1 MRKLL
6 FTHTLTVTTALT
18 KQIAR
23 NTAIVTLLLVPTL
36 AYANDDPFESINRE
50 ILEFN
55 DAADAA
61 ILRPIAVAYD
71 DTVPMPIRRALMNA
85 YDNLT
90 DINGA
95 LNAVLQG
102 RPGRAA
108 KNTGRVLVNTTL
120 GLLGTIDVAS
130 DMGLE
135 RYKTDFGHTLARW
148 GAPEGPYVMMP
159 FLGPYTIRSGIGDI
173 TDSFMSANDY
183 LVDDDLITWGSRG
196 WRALEYRADLLDAE
210 DLITGDRYVFIRDAY
225 LQNREALVNDGV
237 VVDTFSDFED
247 EEWDEEF

>member
-1 MRKLL
+1 MRNYS
-6 FTHTLTVTTALT
+6 THTLTVTTALT

-102 RPGRAA
+102 R
-108 KNTGRVLVNTTL
+108 
-120 GLLGTIDVAS
+120 
-130 DMGLE
+130 LE
-135 RYKTDFGHTLARW
+135 ERQKIR
-148 GAPEGPYVMMP
+148 GAC
-159 FLGPYTIRSGIGDI
+159 
-173 TDSFMSANDY
+173 
-183 LVDDDLITWGSRG
+183 W
-196 WRALEYRADLLDAE
+196 
-210 DLITGDRYVFIRDAY
+210 
-225 LQNREALVNDGV
+225 
-237 VVDTFSDFED
+237 
-247 EEWDEEF
+247 

>member
-1 MRKLL
+1 MRKLVNTIIKQAAV
-6 FTHTLTVTTALT
+6 FTW
-18 KQIAR
+18 
-23 NTAIVTLLLVPTL
+23 LLLP
-36 AYANDDPFESINRE
+36 AMAIANDDPFESLNRE

-85 YDNLT
+85 YDNLS
-90 DINGA
+90 DVNGA

-102 RPGRAA
+102 RPGRAM
-108 KNTGRVLVNTTL
+108 KNTGRVVVNTTL
-120 GLLGTIDVAS
+120 GLLGTFDVAS
-130 DMGLE
+130 DMGIE

-148 GAPEGPYVMMP
+148 GVPEGPYVMMP

-183 LVDDDLITWGSRG
+183 LVDDDFITWGSRG

-210 DLITGDRYVFIRDAY
+210 ELITGDRYVFIRDAY

>member
-1 MRKLL
+1 MRSLL
-6 FTHTLTVTTALT
+6 SMLTYAFVVISIVVVPAL
-18 KQIAR
+18 AS
-23 NTAIVTLLLVPTL
+23 
-36 AYANDDPFESINRE
+36 ANDDPFEALNRE

-61 ILRPIAVAYD
+61 VLRPIAVVYD
-71 DTVPMPIRRALMNA
+71 DIMPMPIRRGLMNA

-102 RPGRAA
+102 RPVRAG
-108 KNTGRVLVNTTL
+108 KNTGRVLINTTL
-120 GLLGTIDVAS
+120 GLFGVLDVAS
-130 DMGLE
+130 DMGID

-148 GAPEGPYVMMP
+148 GVPEGPYVMMP
-159 FLGPYTIRSGIGDI
+159 FLGPYTIRAGVGDI

-183 LVDDDLITWGSRG
+183 LVDDDRITWGSRG
-196 WRALEYRADLLDAE
+196 WRALEYRADLLEAE
-210 DLITGDRYVFIRDAY
+210 ELITGDRYVFIRDAY

-237 VVDTFSDFED
+237 IVDTFSDFED
-247 EEWDEEF
+247 EDWDEEF

>member
-1 MRKLL
+1 MAILRSVDDEYSSLIRQL
-6 FTHTLTVTTALT
+6 FWYSALSETEALDRAQVTLTHTLTVTTALT

-108 KNTGRVLVNTTL
+108 KNTGRV
-120 GLLGTIDVAS
+120 
-130 DMGLE
+130 
-135 RYKTDFGHTLARW
+135 W
-148 GAPEGPYVMMP
+148 
-159 FLGPYTIRSGIGDI
+159 
-173 TDSFMSANDY
+173 
-183 LVDDDLITWGSRG
+183 
-196 WRALEYRADLLDAE
+196 
-210 DLITGDRYVFIRDAY
+210 
-225 LQNREALVNDGV
+225 
-237 VVDTFSDFED
+237 
-247 EEWDEEF
+247 

>member
-1 MRKLL
+1 MRNGL
-6 FTHTLTVTTALT
+6 FTHS
-18 KQIAR
+18 KQA
-23 NTAIVTLLLVPTL
+23 ALLLLLLLLLPAL
-36 AYANDDPFESINRE
+36 ASANDDPFESLNRE

-71 DTVPMPIRRALMNA
+71 DTVPMPIRRALMNV
-85 YDNLT
+85 YDNLS
-90 DINGA
+90 DVNGA

-108 KNTGRVLVNTTL
+108 KNTGRVVVNTTL
-120 GLLGTIDVAS
+120 GLLGTFDVAS
-130 DMGLE
+130 GMGIE

-148 GAPEGPYVMMP
+148 GVPEGPYVMMP
-159 FLGPYTIRSGIGDI
+159 FLGPYTIRSGIGDV

-183 LVDDDLITWGSRG
+183 FVDDDLITWGSRG

-210 DLITGDRYVFIRDAY
+210 ELITGDRYVFIRDAY
-225 LQNREALVNDGV
+225 LQSREAQVNDGV
-237 VVDTFSDFED
+237 IVDTFSDFEE

>member
-1 MRKLL
+1 MRNSLSLL
-6 FTHTLTVTTALT
+6 T
-18 KQIAR
+18 R
-23 NTAIVTLLLVPTL
+23 RCTLLALFLMP
-36 AYANDDPFESINRE
+36 AFANANDDPFETLNRE

-61 ILRPIAVAYD
+61 VLRPIAVAYD

-85 YDNLT
+85 YDNLG

-130 DMGLE
+130 DMGIE
-135 RYKTDFGHTLARW
+135 RYNTDFGHTLARW
-148 GAPEGPYVMMP
+148 GVPEGPYVMMP
-159 FLGPYTIRSGIGDI
+159 FLGPYTIRSGVGDI

-183 LVDDDLITWGSRG
+183 LVEDDLITWGSRG